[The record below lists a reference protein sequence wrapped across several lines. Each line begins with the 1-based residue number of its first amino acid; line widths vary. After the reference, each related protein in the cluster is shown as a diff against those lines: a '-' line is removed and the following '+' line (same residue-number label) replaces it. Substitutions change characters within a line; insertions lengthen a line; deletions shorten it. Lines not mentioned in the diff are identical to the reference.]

1 MGKITNLLAND
12 LGIIELRIN
21 DLIFSST
28 FPVLLLGMAILLI
41 TRIGWP
47 AIVGILIM
55 ILLIPLSNMIS
66 RRNGRIIEEINIHKD
81 KRVQLT
87 T

>member
-28 FPVLLLGMAILLI
+28 FPVLLLGMTILLI
-41 TRIGWP
+41 TRIGWA
-47 AIVGILIM
+47 AIVGIFVM
-55 ILLIPLSNMIS
+55 ILLIPVSNLIS
-66 RRNGRIIEEINIHKD
+66 RRNGRIIE
-81 KRVQLT
+81 
-87 T
+87 